1 MKKNMGT
8 IDIVIRVL
16 IAILIAVLFFTK
28 VITGALGIVLLV
40 FAGIF
45 ILTSLIQ
52 FCPLYIP
59 FKINTR
65 KKEENVDTK
74 S

>member
-1 MKKNMGT
+1 MGT